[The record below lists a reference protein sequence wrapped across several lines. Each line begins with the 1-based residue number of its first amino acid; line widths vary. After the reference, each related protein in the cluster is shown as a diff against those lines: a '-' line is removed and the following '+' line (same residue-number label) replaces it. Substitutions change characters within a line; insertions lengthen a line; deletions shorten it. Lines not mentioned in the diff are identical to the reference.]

1 MCSPAESQDSDLAIY
16 LDYGVD
22 SFFGSCRDIAI
33 NHQGLVF
40 RSRWKFPL
48 GTQLALRICARCKD
62 SDENGVCQDVSGLV
76 VGCEALQNRHVQP
89 DLYEHWFKVAVLF
102 IDLAEPA
109 QEDLE
114 RLGDQ
119 LELGVVG

>member
-22 SFFGSCRDIAI
+22 SFFCSSRDLAI

-48 GTQLALRICARCKD
+48 GTQLALRICAGCKD

-76 VGCEALQNRHVQP
+76 VGCEAIQKVPP
-89 DLYEHWFKVAVLF
+89 DLSEHWFKVAVLF
-102 IDLAEPA
+102 VDLAVPA